1 MDIMKIIRVNPDVCF
16 QLVAVS
22 LSLMM
27 EIHQDTSR
35 LLTIH
40 QTTPKISTVC
50 G

>member
-1 MDIMKIIRVNPDVCF
+1 MEIMKIIRVNPNVFF
-16 QLVAVS
+16 QLVVVTMC
-22 LSLMM
+22 LLM

-40 QTTPKISTVC
+40 QTTPQISTVC